1 MAMRVPL
8 EPSDEELLGRMMA
21 GDADAFESL
30 YDRRQ
35 PSVYRFALRM
45 SGSPTLATDITQ
57 DVFLALMR
65 DGHQFD
71 ATRGSLTAY
80 LLGITR
86 HRVLRV
92 LAKERTVVSLSSG
105 RGASRADDGENDVS
119 QHEDLLVDPDEPIDH
134 LLKREVVDAVRQAVF
149 ALPVHYR
156 EVVVLCNLQEMSYEQ
171 TAAIVGC
178 PVGTVRSRLNRAR
191 AILAERLRIF
201 EANTTVR
208 CDQ

>member
-1 MAMRVPL
+1 MRVPFEL
-8 EPSDEELLGRMMA
+8 SDEELLGRMMS
-21 GDADAFESL
+21 GDSAAFESL

-45 SGSPTLATDITQ
+45 SGSQTMATDITQ

-71 ATRGSLTAY
+71 PTRGSVAAY

-92 LAKERTVVSLSSG
+92 LTRERTVVSLSSG
-105 RGASRADDGENDVS
+105 GGRGRDDHAEPNESPYD
-119 QHEDLLVDPDEPIDH
+119 DLLVAPHEPLDR
-134 LLKREVVDAVRQAVF
+134 LLQREVVDAVRQAVY

-156 EVVVLCNLQEMSYEQ
+156 EVVVLCNLHEMSYEQ
-171 TAAIVGC
+171 TAAIIGC

-191 AILAERLRIF
+191 GILAERLRAF
-201 EANTTVR
+201 QANTTVR
-208 CDQ
+208 CDL